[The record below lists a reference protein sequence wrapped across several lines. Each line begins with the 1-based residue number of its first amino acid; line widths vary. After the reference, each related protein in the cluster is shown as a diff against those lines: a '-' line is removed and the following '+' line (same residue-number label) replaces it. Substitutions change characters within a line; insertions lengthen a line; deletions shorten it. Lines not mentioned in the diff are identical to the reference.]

1 MRCNAYS
8 WCLSWKQAKKF
19 IFWLAAY
26 QSRKSENELYCLL
39 CLSLYLLSGFDQ
51 FPITSSYVW
60 PGFQIDLGT
69 FENTCDLW
77 NGAQNNP
84 WGKTATVGGSAAKS
98 WMGCDPS
105 LGSRDISR
113 HRDGFPNTFLAK
125 VFPLVLSQTR
135 ILSLLG
141 RIKGFGILHYLKQKT
156 CDKGRLPKKKRE
168 NVGILKKQGEIFTQ
182 SITCCK

>member
-1 MRCNAYS
+1 MHRSDSEFLSWICDFPSSIYSYPKWSEKLWHVISTFDFTMRCNAYS

-105 LGSRDISR
+105 LGSRDIS
-113 HRDGFPNTFLAK
+113 
-125 VFPLVLSQTR
+125 
-135 ILSLLG
+135 
-141 RIKGFGILHYLKQKT
+141 
-156 CDKGRLPKKKRE
+156 
-168 NVGILKKQGEIFTQ
+168 
-182 SITCCK
+182 